1 MTHPKASRAVWV
13 DGILN
18 VNVKGTIGGTPV
30 NLTSF
35 STTSISISV
44 SELGGYN
51 FSFEDNHGSS
61 SRRSLSISLRKLL
74 DPSIADYFEYVVT
87 ERGIHPY
94 DYEVTSSS
102 GISVSQL
109 NSGLY
114 LYSLDNLQLS
124 AKAVHGDET
133 RELTGSGYF
142 FLQELTYP
150 V

>member
-1 MTHPKASRAVWV
+1 MTHPKASPAVWV
-13 DGILN
+13 NGILN

-35 STTSISISV
+35 TTTSISTSV
-44 SELGGYN
+44 NQLGGYN

-61 SRRSLSISLRKLL
+61 SLRAISISLRKLL
-74 DPSIADYFEYVVT
+74 DPAIAGYLEYVVT
-87 ERGIHPY
+87 ERGIQPY

-102 GISVSQL
+102 DISVSQL

-114 LYSLDNLQLS
+114 FYSLDNLQIS

-133 RELTGSGYF
+133 RELTGNGYF

-150 V
+150 I

>member
-1 MTHPKASRAVWV
+1 MTHPKASPAVWV
-13 DGILN
+13 NGILN

-35 STTSISISV
+35 TTTSISTSV
-44 SELGGYN
+44 NQLGGYN

-61 SRRSLSISLRKLL
+61 SLRAISISLRKLL
-74 DPSIADYFEYVVT
+74 DPAIAGYLEYVVT
-87 ERGIHPY
+87 ERGIQLY

-102 GISVSQL
+102 DISVSQL

-124 AKAVHGDET
+124 GKARHGDET

-142 FLQELTYP
+142 FLQELTSP
-150 V
+150 I